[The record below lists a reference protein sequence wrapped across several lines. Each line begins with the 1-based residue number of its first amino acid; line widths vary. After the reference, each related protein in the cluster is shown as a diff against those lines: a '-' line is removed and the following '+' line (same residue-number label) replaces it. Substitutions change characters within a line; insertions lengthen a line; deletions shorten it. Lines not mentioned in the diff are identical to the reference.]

1 MKDARNIVVKEMFIF
16 NHKMVQVSITWD
28 RGVRNPSEL
37 HISMTLVVNNL
48 PQHEA
53 QMAIAKSIRQISEV
67 TTL

>member
-53 QMAIAKSIRQISEV
+53 QTAIAKSIRQIFEV